1 MSKNSVNKIDEPLKR
16 LLKTHLEE
24 QVLNS
29 PVNVVH
35 FELRIADEVPVQGQH
50 GVDDIRDTRI
60 GLSHN
65 HFRVHDR
72 RQVTVFVHVEARL
85 RC

>member
-1 MSKNSVNKIDEPLKR
+1 M
-16 LLKTHLEE
+16 KTHLEE

-50 GVDDIRDTRI
+50 GVDAFPWPLIVKVRI
-60 GLSHN
+60 SYCNNEQESNMKGGS
-65 HFRVHDR
+65 
-72 RQVTVFVHVEARL
+72 QTTVQTKIIL
-85 RC
+85 L